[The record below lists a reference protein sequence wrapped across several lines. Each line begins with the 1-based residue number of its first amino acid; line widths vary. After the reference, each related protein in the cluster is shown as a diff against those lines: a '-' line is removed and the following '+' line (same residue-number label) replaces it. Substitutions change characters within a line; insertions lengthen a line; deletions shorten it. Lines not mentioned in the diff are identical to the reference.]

1 MPADFFAAMLA
12 SEYLDELTVRMGP
25 SLSSQP
31 QTSQVY
37 ALSQPVEKRIFPA
50 MNLKNGSTL
59 VANLTTIG
67 RKTGQPRTVE
77 LRFLYFNRNFYA
89 TSSKV
94 EGKHWCQNMIRNPV
108 VEIAAKGEK
117 LSCTARQVTDEALRQ
132 RILTLRDSP
141 PQLNRVVFEITPD
154 Q

>member
-1 MPADFFAAMLA
+1 
-12 SEYLDELTVRMGP
+12 
-25 SLSSQP
+25 
-31 QTSQVY
+31 
-37 ALSQPVEKRIFPA
+37 